1 VGLILSVLNF
11 IKIIVIDREAMLVAL
26 TVALGIFIIVMF
38 AKLLGG
44 LLPMAAKRLGIDPA
58 LMATPMI
65 SSITDM
71 VSVIVY
77 FTLATMIIGFAF

>member
-1 VGLILSVLNF
+1 MSTVSSGVM
-11 IKIIVIDREAMLVAL
+11 IDRETVLVAL

-71 VSVIVY
+71 VSVIIY
-77 FTLATMIIGFAF
+77 FTLATMIIGLAA